1 MTFPAGK
8 NVLNVDTG
16 LLELYNVRGT
26 DAGSC

>member
-8 NVLNVDTG
+8 NVLNVDTE